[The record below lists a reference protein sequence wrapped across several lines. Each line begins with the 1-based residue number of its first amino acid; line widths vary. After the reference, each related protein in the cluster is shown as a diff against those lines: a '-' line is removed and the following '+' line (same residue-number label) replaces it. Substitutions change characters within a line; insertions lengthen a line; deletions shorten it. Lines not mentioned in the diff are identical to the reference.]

1 MVAIWVPKR
10 PGQNFDFQK
19 NNVNSD
25 LAFFYHLESCLR
37 GRGHSIY
44 GLIFISTFMFCL
56 ELCLLKDMRIGFHNS
71 GAWHFVGIL
80 KIV

>member
-37 GRGHSIY
+37 GRGHLIY
-44 GLIFISTFMFCL
+44 GLILFPL
-56 ELCLLKDMRIGFHNS
+56 LCF
-71 GAWHFVGIL
+71 AWSCVAEGYEYWIP
-80 KIV
+80 